1 MEKFIIVFECK
12 SYTSDYQVYT
22 NFGTAVD
29 RAFDSYEE
37 AHNALVNEIIPGVQA
52 SIDEGYIETAEEGV
66 VSLNELRDISIEIY
80 RPKHP
85 YDLAASVELYDS
97 GIGDIVEENNY
108 KIIPVSCQKIVYK

>member
-37 AHNALVNEIIPGVQA
+37 AHSALVNEIIPEVQA
-52 SIDEGYIETAEEGV
+52 SIDEGYIETAEEEGI
-66 VSLNELRDISIEIY
+66 SLDELRDLSIEVY

-85 YDLAASVELYDS
+85 YDLVASVELYDCEM
-97 GIGDIVEENNY
+97 GDIVEENNY
-108 KIIPVSCQKIVYK
+108 KIIPISCQ